1 MNLSKLLENSQELTN
16 HVIPHHNRN
25 KTDVVKID
33 EMEKGNST
41 ALELMK
47 NNTNKNTWKELQNA
61 INKKNK
67 PVAFI
72 NKNYLMMTKMK
83 QKSRHASI

>member
-1 MNLSKLLENSQELTN
+1 
-16 HVIPHHNRN
+16 
-25 KTDVVKID
+25 
-33 EMEKGNST
+33 MEKGNST

-47 NNTNKNTWKELQNA
+47 NNTDKNTWKELQNA

-83 QKSRHASI
+83 QKSRHASIQPTNMVNHFNNESYQLIAQKFK